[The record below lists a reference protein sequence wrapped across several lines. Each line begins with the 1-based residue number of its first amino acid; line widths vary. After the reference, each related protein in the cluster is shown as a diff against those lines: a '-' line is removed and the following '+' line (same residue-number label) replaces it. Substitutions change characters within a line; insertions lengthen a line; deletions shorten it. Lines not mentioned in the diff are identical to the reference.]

1 MKLGKLSLIAALA
14 MTTGAFASDAVDK
27 AVDSMKVKGHV
38 KLWYQTMD
46 HGGIDDKGLFRYD
59 NAGGANNNEW
69 GDLAAQLNVTGG
81 VNDHITYGVTLN
93 GVTSM
98 GLEGHLVNT
107 ETTKRMNTL
116 SDSTINGQEKQPF
129 WFHEAYINYQL
140 GEKTNIKVGR
150 QELDTPLA
158 WTEKWNATSNS
169 FEAAL
174 VTNSDLP
181 DTTLVAAWVA
191 KGNGADDDLVRPS
204 QVFGAENQFI
214 GYMSYEAID
223 NKGGALV
230 VAAINNSLGFMPV
243 QIWGYHVPRVANAV
257 WVQADASAKDMGP
270 LNKASLQLI
279 GASIGTQGATEDFI
293 KNAGYKTDM
302 TSAVAAK
309 VAANI
314 GMFNAYAAF
323 SQTSEGNIPVANTAT
338 NYKKT
343 KLPTASIFSDGMV
356 AAQPD
361 TTAFKVGA
369 GANFEGIGSL
379 GVSYGAY
386 TVGTN
391 TGYLN
396 PTQNATTDPTG
407 LYTGGGPA
415 SMGALAQHLGKDI
428 DVNEIDVVFKT
439 KVKDVDIA
447 AMYIH
452 VDKTYVPGGTNYGT
466 YKNDIVRIV
475 ATLNF

>member
-1 MKLGKLSLIAALA
+1 MKLGKLSLVAALA
-14 MTTGAFASDAVDK
+14 MTTSVFANDAVDK
-27 AVDSMKVKGHV
+27 AIDSVKVKGHV

-46 HGGIDDKGLFRYD
+46 HGGIDDAGLFRYD
-59 NAGGANNNEW
+59 GTKPPNNNEW
-69 GDLAAQLNVTGG
+69 GDFAAQLNVTGG
-81 VNDHITYGVTLN
+81 INDHLTYGVTLN
-93 GVTSM
+93 GITSM
-98 GLEGHLVNT
+98 GLEGHLVGA
-107 ETTKRMNTL
+107 ETTRRMGN
-116 SDSTINGQEKQPF
+116 SSTFNGEDAQPF
-129 WFHEAYINYQL
+129 WFHEAYFNYKK
-140 GEKTNIKVGR
+140 GNTNVKVGR

-174 VTNSDLP
+174 LTNTDLP

-191 KGNGADDDLVRPS
+191 KGNGATDSLVAPS
-204 QVFGAENQFI
+204 QVFGAQPEYI
-214 GYMSYEAID
+214 GFMKYGAVG
-223 NKGGALV
+223 NTGGALV
-230 VAAINNSLGFMPV
+230 VAAINKSLSFMPV
-243 QIWGYHVPRVANAV
+243 QIWGYHVPKVANAV
-257 WVQADASAKDMGP
+257 WIQADASAKDMGP

-279 GASIGTQGATEDFI
+279 GASIGTQGATEDYL
-293 KNAGYKTDM
+293 KTVANSKTDM

-309 VAANI
+309 VAANM